1 MLKNIEAK
9 DANMIIKPLND
20 TLIIKRLEKDLTTAS
35 GIVLQSSDEA
45 DKALVL
51 AIGPLVEDVNLGDTI
66 LANWN
71 NATKIQNSLYKLHQ
85 EDVVGIFE

>member
-1 MLKNIEAK
+1 MS
-9 DANMIIKPLND
+9 IKPLRD
-20 TLIIKRLEKDLTTAS
+20 TLIVKRLEKDLTTAS

-51 AIGPLVEDVNLGDTI
+51 AIGPLVEDVKLGDII

-71 NATKIQNSLYKLHQ
+71 KATKVQNSLYKLQ
-85 EDVVGIFE
+85 EEDVVGIFE